1 MGTGS
6 CLRETL
12 KKLERSARKSAL
24 DKEFLALSV
33 VFMLLGLTGVV
44 LFSSLF
50 YNGSIFPVMTQS
62 GDACYCVISSP
73 EPSAAQG
80 TSSIILAL
88 GVIFFPMGLMKGGLP
103 TFGRAPV
110 APTPVK
116 LPSGRVV
123 SPIQIGS
130 VRYFAFGLL
139 VILIGVDAVLVP
151 GFLVYKNVYFEL
163 AGAMLTAAGA
173 ISMAWGVRKPKQQ

>member
-1 MGTGS
+1 M
-6 CLRETL
+6 
-12 KKLERSARKSAL
+12 

-33 VFMLLGLTGVV
+33 VFMLLGITGVV

-50 YNGSIFPVMTQS
+50 YNGSIFPVMTSS
-62 GDACYCVISSP
+62 GDSCYCIISSP

-88 GVIFFPMGLMKGGLP
+88 GVMFFPMGLMKGGLP
-103 TFGRAPV
+103 TFGKAPGP
-110 APTPVK
+110 AGPVK

-130 VRYFAFGLL
+130 GRYFAFGLA
-139 VILIGVDAVLVP
+139 VILIGADAVLIP
-151 GFLVYKNVYFEL
+151 GYLVYNNVYVEL
-163 AGAMLTAAGA
+163 AGAMLVAAGA
-173 ISMAWGVRKPKQQ
+173 ISMAWGVRKPKTK

>member
-1 MGTGS
+1 M
-6 CLRETL
+6 
-12 KKLERSARKSAL
+12 
-24 DKEFLALSV
+24 DKEFLALSIA
-33 VFMLLGLTGVV
+33 FMLLGLTGVV

-50 YNGSIFPVMTQS
+50 YNGSIFPVMTSS

-88 GVIFFPMGLMKGGLP
+88 GVMFFPMGLMKGGLP
-103 TFGRAPV
+103 SFRRL
-110 APTPVK
+110 PTATAPVK

-123 SPIQIGS
+123 TPIQIGS
-130 VRYFAFGLL
+130 GRYFAFGLL
-139 VILIGVDAVLVP
+139 VLLIGADAVLVP
-151 GFLVYKNVYFEL
+151 GYLVYKNAYIEL

-173 ISMAWGVRKPKQQ
+173 ISMAWGLRKPKT

>member
-1 MGTGS
+1 
-6 CLRETL
+6 
-12 KKLERSARKSAL
+12 L

-33 VFMLLGLTGVV
+33 VFMLLGLTGILLFGS
-44 LFSSLF
+44 LFSP
-50 YNGSIFPVMTQS
+50 YHSITPVMECGGQVCSNPSTADS
-62 GDACYCVISSP
+62 CFCIISSP

-103 TFGRAPV
+103 TFSKGPSATAPI
-110 APTPVK
+110 K

-130 VRYFAFGLL
+130 GKYFAFGLAL
-139 VILIGVDAVLVP
+139 LLIGADAVLVP
-151 GFLVYKNVYFEL
+151 GLLVYKNIYIEL
-163 AGAMLTAAGA
+163 AGGMLTAAGA
-173 ISMAWGVRKPKQQ
+173 ISMAWGVRKPQRQ